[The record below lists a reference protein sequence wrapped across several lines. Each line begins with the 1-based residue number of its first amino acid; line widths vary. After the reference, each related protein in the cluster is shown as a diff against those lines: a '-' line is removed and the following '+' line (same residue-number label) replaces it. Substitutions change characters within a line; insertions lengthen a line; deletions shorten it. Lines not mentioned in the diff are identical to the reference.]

1 MFKTI
6 EQNQKHQT
14 GKLSDGFAII
24 DSDDGKFKYKVG
36 VIDFLTK
43 YTSLK
48 LLENEIVSTIGQV
61 DRRDV
66 SAIDEDT
73 YQDRFIK
80 FMKEN
85 MWGGNNIFKI

>member
-1 MFKTI
+1 M
-6 EQNQKHQT
+6 N
-14 GKLSDGFAII
+14 GKLKDGFAIL
-24 DSDDGKFKYKVG
+24 DSDDGKLKYKIG

-66 SAIDEDT
+66 SAIDQDT
-73 YQDRFIK
+73 YQERFLS
-80 FMKEN
+80 FMKSN
-85 MWGGNNIFKI
+85 M

>member
-1 MFKTI
+1 M
-6 EQNQKHQT
+6 
-14 GKLSDGFAII
+14 
-24 DSDDGKFKYKVG
+24 KYKVG

-85 MWGGNNIFKI
+85 M